1 MIKITEMQFHIEIIK
16 IINKINSIQEVSFI
30 SRKEKT
36 KKIRF
41 ILSNI
46 ITNIFRALIGFLRPK
61 KYKISNFRTLMY
73 IKIKFLAIVLTR
85 RSLRLI
91 LEKIAKTMM
100 LKFKNVKIHF
110 ENNWLKGKSVCVK
123 LKEVQK

>member
-1 MIKITEMQFHIEIIK
+1 MIKITEMLFHIEIIK

-46 ITNIFRALIGFLRPK
+46 ITNIFRTLIGFLRPK

-110 ENNWLKGKSVCVK
+110 ENN
-123 LKEVQK
+123 